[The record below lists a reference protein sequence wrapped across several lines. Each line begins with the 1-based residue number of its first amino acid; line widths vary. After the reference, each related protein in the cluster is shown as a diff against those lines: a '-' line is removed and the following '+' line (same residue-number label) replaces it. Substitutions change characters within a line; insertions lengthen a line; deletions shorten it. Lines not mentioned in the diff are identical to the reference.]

1 MFILITLLS
10 IFMKKVSLFSNIIF
24 LLLLLSACNN
34 STSETKQSVSN
45 DSVSASSSVTLNND
59 SSLTANSFSQ
69 QSITQ
74 VNHSADNDIYTTE
87 MELSK
92 FNEVEINCASEVEY
106 VTNNEY
112 AIKITTYEKT
122 ASNLDI
128 NVHDQKLRISL
139 TGNNNYNYLK
149 FTIYGTSK
157 LEDVELTSACSFRNN
172 GDLNPRGLDI
182 DCNGAS
188 MITLN
193 NISTSELNIDCDG
206 ASSANINNAS
216 CNNLDI
222 DCNGASSIVIIGQCR
237 NAEFEANGAS
247 SIDIKQLNCS
257 KITKEEIMGASTL
270 KK

>member
-74 VNHSADNDIYTTE
+74 VNHSADDYIYTTD

-112 AIKITTYEKT
+112 AIKI
-122 ASNLDI
+122 SNIFD
-128 NVHDQKLRISL
+128 K
-139 TGNNNYNYLK
+139 
-149 FTIYGTSK
+149 
-157 LEDVELTSACSFRNN
+157 SFSNIAYRLILICIRMVTNFA
-172 GDLNPRGLDI
+172 LN
-182 DCNGAS
+182 
-188 MITLN
+188 
-193 NISTSELNIDCDG
+193 
-206 ASSANINNAS
+206 
-216 CNNLDI
+216 
-222 DCNGASSIVIIGQCR
+222 
-237 NAEFEANGAS
+237 
-247 SIDIKQLNCS
+247 
-257 KITKEEIMGASTL
+257 
-270 KK
+270 